1 MYSVVLLLLLL
12 HMSHNNYYIMPS
24 HTHMCMCLPH
34 GFDEHTCTSISA
46 LYYMHVTLI
55 GLLQLP
61 IMYLLLL
68 MYSVLES
75 QHMVAKL
82 IIMAK

>member
-24 HTHMCMCLPH
+24 HTPCVCVSCMDLMNIH
-34 GFDEHTCTSISA
+34 VQVFLHFI
-46 LYYMHVTLI
+46 MHVTLI

>member
-24 HTHMCMCLPH
+24 HTHMCMRLH

-46 LYYMHVTLI
+46 LYYACDINWVIVAT
-55 GLLQLP
+55 
-61 IMYLLLL
+61 Y
-68 MYSVLES
+68 YVSV
-75 QHMVAKL
+75 V
-82 IIMAK
+82 INV